1 MNSRLTAMVV
11 LIAVAILAPA
21 TAFAFDPE
29 QTFAK
34 GTFVV
39 SGEGAYGSQFDL
51 EDNRDFSAIEFWDA
65 GVRLG
70 VLPFD
75 PVGKGA
81 PFYGAVEIGLEP
93 LYQRYLTPQ
102 RRFWA
107 GLSAVVRYHFLALG
121 RAVPYLEVAASAG
134 GTDLN
139 LPEIRSRFAF
149 LIFGGGGV
157 SVFFSDSAAA
167 YAGYRW
173 QHVSN
178 GNTSRPNRGF
188 ESNVAVLGLSLF
200 FSRGAQVD

>member
-11 LIAVAILAPA
+11 LLALALLAPTA
-21 TAFAFDPE
+21 TVAFESE

-34 GTFVV
+34 GTLVL
-39 SGEGAYGSQFDL
+39 SGEGGYGSQLDL

-65 GVRLG
+65 GVRFG
-70 VLPFD
+70 FLPFETI
-75 PVGKGA
+75 GKGS
-81 PFYGAVEIGLEP
+81 PLYGALEVGFGP
-93 LYQRYLTPQ
+93 LYQRYVAPE

-107 GLSAVVRYHFLALG
+107 GLSAIARYHFLAVG
-121 RAVPYLEVAASAG
+121 RVVPYVELAGSAG
-134 GTDLN
+134 GTDLR
-139 LPEIRSRFAF
+139 LPEIRSSFAF
-149 LIFGGGGV
+149 LIFGGAGA
-157 SVFFSDSAAA
+157 SVFFTDKAAA

-200 FSRGAQVD
+200 F